1 MSVGAAHAAYRI
13 GEGTEMNDSYMTVS
27 GNVTADPILRTGTSG
42 QQYVTFRLASTQR
55 RFDARSRTWVDGETT
70 YLSVIAFNA
79 LAVNIANSVSR
90 GEPVLV
96 QGRVRART
104 WGDEARQITSLELL
118 ASTVGHSLLF
128 GVSRFTRQRREQTEP
143 FDRLADPAVQGDL
156 QALGEQTPRPGEL
169 AVVDDA
175 DAPQAP
181 ELTEPVEHSDPWAR
195 PLVDVTGLGEAPDA
209 ASAAAAQ
216 SDQGA
221 DAGGSEDP
229 TGAETGSTWA
239 AYTGDPE
246 TDDYLVR
253 RAG

>member
-1 MSVGAAHAAYRI
+1 MSAGTAHAAYRI

-79 LAVNIANSVSR
+79 LAVNIANSVTR

-143 FDRLADPAVQGDL
+143 FDRMADPAVQGDL

-181 ELTEPVEHSDPWAR
+181 E
-195 PLVDVTGLGEAPDA
+195 AP
-209 ASAAAAQ
+209 STAAAQ
-216 SDQGA
+216 DAEGA
-221 DAGGSEDP
+221 DASRSEDSA
-229 TGAETGSTWA
+229 GAETEATWA